1 MVVFVG
7 LMSLVGGLPLGLPVL
22 VWFVATLI
30 GFCMLFK
37 IYSAAVFIWG
47 GWFWGGFMGVVTGFG
62 WVVGMFG
69 IARVLGR

>member
-22 VWFVATLI
+22 VWLVATLI
-30 GFCMLFK
+30 GFCMLFN

-47 GWFWGGFMGVVTGFG
+47 G
-62 WVVGMFG
+62 
-69 IARVLGR
+69 